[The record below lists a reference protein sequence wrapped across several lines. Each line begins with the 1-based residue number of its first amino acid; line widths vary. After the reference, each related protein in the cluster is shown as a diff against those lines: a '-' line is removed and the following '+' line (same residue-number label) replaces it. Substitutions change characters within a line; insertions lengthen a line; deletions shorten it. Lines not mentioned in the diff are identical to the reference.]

1 MDEKGKEQT
10 WTEQSECLKIHVLN
24 AWAGDSILIEFGDG
38 IWGIVDSNRI
48 TKDAPIPALEF
59 LKKEEQ
65 LGNFEKIIFVALTHP
80 HLDHFRGMPEIF
92 AYFKEQIR
100 EFWDFGRDARPI
112 IAFFLKWLRGE
123 EYQSGFSLLRFYEEI
138 YTLKKEG
145 SIRHLSM
152 GSFQFMYTFEPHL
165 KIWALSPSRNDLDR
179 YFESIELRKEDQE
192 ILTKMIQLDQ
202 NDVSAVLL
210 INFYEHFILLG
221 SDAKAEC
228 WAQILIDPRLAALR
242 ESNREA
248 NKIPLPPF
256 TKGEEDYLKS
266 HIVKV
271 SHHGSKDSLTE
282 NLWQSIS
289 IPSVTV
295 AAISA
300 EGKVN
305 PHSQTIREILQNGGE
320 LYCTNRPQSS
330 RRGLEYIIYLMP
342 QTIAAWEE
350 WNVHLDAQPEDIVE
364 SHITISLNASG
375 LIDTNASHHVF
386 RIIDEENAIFLT

>member
-10 WTEQSECLKIHVLN
+10 WTERSECLKIHVLN

-38 IWGIVDSNRI
+38 VWGIVDSNRI
-48 TKDAPIPALEF
+48 SKDAPIPALEF
-59 LKKEEQ
+59 LKREKQ
-65 LGNFEKIIFVALTHP
+65 LGNFNQIIFVALTHP
-80 HLDHFRGMPEIF
+80 HLDHFRGMPAIF
-92 AYFKEQIR
+92 AYFKEQIS

-112 IAFFLKWLRGE
+112 IAFFLRWLRGE
-123 EYQSGFSLLRFYEEI
+123 EYQSGLDLLRFYEEI
-138 YTLKKEG
+138 YIWKKEG

-152 GSFQFMYTFEPHL
+152 GSFQLMYTLEPHI

-179 YFESIELRKEDQE
+179 YFESIEIRFACDRTRKENQE
-192 ILTKMIQLDQ
+192 VLKKMIQLDQ
-202 NDVSAVLL
+202 NDASAVLL
-210 INFYEHFILLG
+210 INFQEHFILLG
-221 SDAKAEC
+221 SDAKSEC

-242 ESNREA
+242 ESNRE
-248 NKIPLPPF
+248 
-256 TKGEEDYLKS
+256 DYLKS

-271 SHHGSKDSLTE
+271 SHHGSKYSLTE

-305 PHSQTIREILQNGGE
+305 PHPQTIREILQNGGE
-320 LYCTNRPQSS
+320 LYCTNRPQFS
-330 RRGLEYIIYLMP
+330 RRGLENIIELMP

-350 WNVHLDAQPEDIVE
+350 WNVHLDAQPEDIAE
-364 SHITISLNASG
+364 SHITISINASG
-375 LIDTNASHHVF
+375 FIDASSSHHVF
-386 RIIDEENAIFLT
+386 RIINEENVIFLT

>member
-1 MDEKGKEQT
+1 MDEKGKEQI
-10 WTEQSECLKIHVLN
+10 KIHVLN

-38 IWGIVDSNRI
+38 VWGVVDSNRQS
-48 TKDAPIPALEF
+48 KDAPIPALEF
-59 LKKEEQ
+59 LKKEKQ
-65 LGNFEKIIFVALTHP
+65 RGNFNKIIFVALTHP

-92 AYFKEQIR
+92 AHFKEQIN

-112 IAFFLKWLRGE
+112 IAFFLRWLRGE
-123 EYQSGFSLLRFYEEI
+123 GYQSGLSLLRFYEAI

-152 GSFQFMYTFEPHL
+152 GSFQLMYRKPKAKVREVNALAPQMT
-165 KIWALSPSRNDLDR
+165 IWALSPSRNDLDR
-179 YFESIELRKEDQE
+179 YFESIEFRKEDQE
-192 ILTKMIQLDQ
+192 IVKKMRKLDQ

-242 ESNREA
+242 ESNRE
-248 NKIPLPPF
+248 
-256 TKGEEDYLKS
+256 DYLKS

-271 SHHGSKDSLTE
+271 SHHGSKYSQTE

-305 PHSQTIREILQNGGE
+305 PHQKTVKEILKNGVE
-320 LYCTNRPQSS
+320 LYCTNRPHISI
-330 RRGLEYIIYLMP
+330 RGLEDIIDLMP

-350 WNVHLDAQPEDIVE
+350 WNVHLDAQPEDIAD
-364 SHITISLNASG
+364 SYITISIDASG
-375 LIDTNASHHVF
+375 FIDTSASRNVV